1 MSKSAQC
8 AARIRLRARF
18 RRARQL
24 SHLLAHLPQ
33 PFLRQMLDRG
43 DHQLVAG
50 PAMVRLGAPR
60 QPGLLRNRRAGGAGA
75 AELDQARDGGIR
87 EDATLCSRAV
97 LLASERRCTSAGYM
111 RA

>member
-1 MSKSAQC
+1 MRSSAFTS
-8 AARIRLRARF
+8 ARF
-18 RRARQL
+18 RRARHLSQL
-24 SHLLAHLPQ
+24 LSHLPQ

-50 PAMVRLGAPR
+50 PAMVGLGAPR

-75 AELDQARDGGIR
+75 AELDQTRDGGVR
-87 EDATLCSRAV
+87 EAATLSSRAV
-97 LLASERRCTSAGYM
+97 LLPFECRCTSAGCM

>member
-24 SHLLAHLPQ
+24 SRLLVHLPQ
-33 PFLRQMLDRG
+33 PFLRQMLDPATTNWSR
-43 DHQLVAG
+43 V

-60 QPGLLRNRRAGGAGA
+60 QPGLRALTPDFGHGVGLRG
-75 AELDQARDGGIR
+75 
-87 EDATLCSRAV
+87 
-97 LLASERRCTSAGYM
+97 
-111 RA
+111 